1 MSVPQK
7 VLHVNEALLLD
18 TKGRQEGVNLVNQ
31 IRWLSDQT
39 NRALTAAKLTES
51 SDHLDCAAQEEL
63 TERVTLSYAGITSNQ
78 LSRSTFNVEI
88 HHHVCTL
95 HIV

>member
-63 TERVTLSYAGITSNQ
+63 TEMADLILYVHHKQ
-78 LSRSTFNVEI
+78 STEQE
-88 HHHVCTL
+88 HL
-95 HIV
+95 

>member
-63 TERVTLSYAGITSNQ
+63 TERGDLVLCRHHKQ
-78 LSRSTFNVEI
+78 STEQK
-88 HHHVCTL
+88 HL
-95 HIV
+95 